1 MEWNRKV
8 MTNIPNESALRLVEI
23 QFSVLPEAE
32 WLMGITDLSYFPE
45 IGFSLPIPFDVRD
58 FESDD
63 GEDTLLYALAD
74 SSYSNNLFAFLPG
87 LFYCSLQNTTVDAII
102 VEVTEKNL
110 LGMNLGSFRPEGV
123 RTFDI
128 RRGLAVDER
137 GKIHSVE
144 MSSDTIGKFATGLST
159 KIAESL
165 HPFLDTSGTLS
176 LSNFTYVREIEIAG
190 SLAKMLP
197 LQGLK
202 RAYISGAILTG
213 QMLMLLSDI
222 ESHGFQPRKRVYVKN
237 SKYPDG
243 RVINVRYRSID
254 ENHDSRILSGIDCPQ
269 EIDLGLQLMRL
280 SFARMIGDGKEVDI
294 EEAILDIMKIFHDKL
309 GVYPTKDQVMD
320 IIFSEEY
327 H

>member
-1 MEWNRKV
+1 
-8 MTNIPNESALRLVEI
+8 MTNITDESALRLVEI

-45 IGFSLPIPFDVRD
+45 IGFSLPIPFDVSD
-58 FESDD
+58 FESGE
-63 GEDTLLYALAD
+63 GEDALLHALAD
-74 SSYSNNLFAFLPG
+74 SSDSNNLFAFLPG
-87 LFYCSLQNTTVDAII
+87 LFYCSLQNTTVDGII

-110 LGMNLGSFRPEGV
+110 LGMKLGSFRPEGV

-128 RRGLAVDER
+128 RSGLAVDEQ

-144 MSSDTIGKFATGLST
+144 MSSETIGKFATGLST

-165 HPFLDTSGTLS
+165 HPFLDTTGTLS
-176 LSNFTYVREIEIAG
+176 LNKVAYAREIEIAG

-213 QMLMLLSDI
+213 QMMMLLSDI
-222 ESHGFQPRKRVYVKN
+222 ESNGFQPRNRIYVKN
-237 SKYPDG
+237 SKYPEGKVVD
-243 RVINVRYRSID
+243 VRYRSTD
-254 ENHDSRILSGIDCPQ
+254 EVHDSRFVSGVDCPN

-280 SFARMIGDGKEVDI
+280 SFARMVGDGKEVDI
-294 EEAILDIMKIFHDKL
+294 EEAILDIVNLFHAKL
-309 GVYPTKDQVMD
+309 GVFPTKDQIME
-320 IIFSEEY
+320 IIFSEEF